1 MAIVCNSSFVNSL
14 PFSEKVELER
24 AEEEETNCLKTW
36 LFSVAGN
43 VCVCH
48 HGRQKQQR
56 WSGISTMRLA
66 NLSTRLVVNLIMLPL
81 LYVCS
86 SGRQES
92 KNTF

>member
-24 AEEEETNCLKTW
+24 ADEEETNCLKTW

-66 NLSTRLVVNLIMLPL
+66 NLSTRLVVNLIMLATLP
-81 LYVCS
+81 YMW
-86 SGRQES
+86 
-92 KNTF
+92 K